1 MAMSEIS
8 KTRVRVDKFGGH
20 IGAIIS
26 NVDLRINHDEDVY
39 TEIRHAFDEHGV
51 IFIYDQELTMEQY
64 VAFGRKL
71 GTLAVGDGQRDL
83 VQGLHGPGAGP
94 VELRHVGQLDGCP
107 RLRVRP
113 RSPGYRGE
121 RGLAVGATAHE
132 LTCGFPSAASSL
144 LSGPRS

>member
-71 GTLAVGDGQRDL
+71 GTLAVGDGQPHAP
-83 VQGLHGPGAGP
+83 QFP
-94 VELRHVGQLDGCP
+94 ELQVMVKAPEQKMGTGDTWHADQTFR
-107 RLRVRP
+107 
-113 RSPGYRGE
+113 
-121 RGLAVGATAHE
+121 T
-132 LTCGFPSAASSL
+132 
-144 LSGPRS
+144 